1 MPVIGYNLNIPAANN
16 NPSQDQPKMQTNT
29 NAINTLISLDHFT
42 FADSQAGRH
51 KQVTLTNEAA
61 PGLGGGNGVLY
72 ANLADGQSW
81 PFWQNALGS
90 FQLVGANTATP
101 NNGTV
106 FLPGG
111 IILKWGSTTAVTSS
125 GSTPVAFT
133 PAFPTA
139 VFSVQATVVTDD
151 NSTIRFSLLN
161 DATSAGFTTTQTSS
175 SHFTRLYWFAVGN

>member
-61 PGLGGGNGVLY
+61 PGLNGGNGVLY
-72 ANLADGQSW
+72 GNLQAGQSW

-90 FQLVGANTATP
+90 FQLATLP
-101 NNGTV
+101 VISATQGSAV
-106 FLPGG
+106 IPGG
-111 IILKWGSTTAVTSS
+111 LILKWGKITSPGSS
-125 GSTPVAFT
+125 GTLIYTTPFPSGNPPLTIQLTLERSSGNQTVTVDDSPAPT
-133 PAFPTA
+133 PAAFDYLA
-139 VFSVQATVVTDD
+139 S
-151 NSTIRFSLLN
+151 SGG
-161 DATSAGFTTTQTSS
+161 SAF
-175 SHFTRLYWFAVGN
+175 LYWFAIGN